1 VIPDDGMTDPI
12 KIERRGALLELTID
26 RPKANAFDGPT
37 STALGEALVAYQN
50 DDALRCCIITG
61 AGDKF
66 FSAGWDL
73 NAAAEAGH
81 AEDKVD
87 YGPGGFAGLTEMW
100 TLTKPVIAAL
110 NGMTIGGGWE
120 LALACDLVVAAD
132 HVRFWMPEV
141 QRGFIA
147 DGGGVL
153 RLPRLLP
160 YYVAMEIL
168 LTCRWVEV
176 AEMARY
182 GMVNA
187 VVPRDRLMERA
198 RAFAAPILKAAPLAV
213 QATKATWHGTSHL
226 SVREAYAAVR
236 RGDIPVH
243 VRMRLSED
251 YLEGPRAFAEKRE
264 PVFRGK

>member
-1 VIPDDGMTDPI
+1 MTNPI
-12 KIERRGALLELTID
+12 RAERNGALLEITID

-37 STALGEALVAYQN
+37 SKALGETLVAYQN
-50 DDALRCCIITG
+50 DGGLRCAIITG

-66 FSAGWDL
+66 FSGGWDL
-73 NAAAEAGH
+73 KSAAEVGH
-81 AEDKVD
+81 EEDKVD

-100 TLTKPVIAAL
+100 NLSKPVIAAL

-120 LALACDLVVAAD
+120 LALACDMVVAAD

-141 QRGFIA
+141 QRGIAA
-147 DGGGVL
+147 DGGGIL

-168 LTCRWVEV
+168 LTGRWVEV

-187 VVPRDRLMERA
+187 VVPRDRLMDAA
-198 RAFAAPILKAAPLAV
+198 RALAAPILKAAPLAV
-213 QATKATWHGTSHL
+213 QATKAAWHATSHL
-226 SVREAYAAVR
+226 SVRDAFAAVR

-243 VRMRLSED
+243 VQMRLSED

-264 PVFRGK
+264 PVFKGR